1 MLLQNSTFQF
11 IYTGVGLWANHMGQD
26 IGAIGNMMGTHSEQ
40 GEKTELLP
48 PFKKKNSW
56 NIDEC
61 MLEISISR
69 TVHHHFWLGLI
80 PPLKIGVT
88 LMGTHWELEGNK
100 EKMKKILHNP
110 PSPKLKRKINSR
122 HFECML
128 SLPIDCMKFVF
139 PKLFVT
145 SFGLGQYPLVD

>member
-1 MLLQNSTFQF
+1 LGKPYE
-11 IYTGVGLWANHMGQD
+11 IKPRCHWEHD
-26 IGAIGNMMGTHSEQ
+26 GNALGTR
-40 GEKTELLP
+40 GKNKKPLP
-48 PFKKKNSW
+48 PFKRKKNW

-88 LMGTHWELEGNK
+88 LMGTHWEHVGNK
-100 EKMKKILHNP
+100 GKMKKVLHNP

-139 PKLFVT
+139 PRVFVT
-145 SFGLGQYPLVD
+145 SFSLGQ